1 MIGAA
6 MRDTANLGF
15 ATRGDAVAVRRILLS
30 ACASIFLLTCGI
42 ASAQPTV
49 TISPPQ
55 VKGQEGGPP
64 VPSVATD
71 QAAAKRIEEE
81 RRFRVN
87 RIIVEGYRDPDY
99 RVPQP
104 QILEQRFATSLNR
117 DSPEL
122 VAGKG
127 LRRLPLRRIILQLR
141 RSAELGVEELAARTA
156 LIGLLVASLQ

>member
-1 MIGAA
+1 M
-6 MRDTANLGF
+6 
-15 ATRGDAVAVRRILLS
+15 S
-30 ACASIFLLTCGI
+30 ACASVLFLTGGS
-42 ASAQPTV
+42 APAQPTV

-55 VKGQEGGPP
+55 VKGQEGNPT

-99 RVPQP
+99 RAPQP

-117 DSPEL
+117 GSPEL
-122 VAGKG
+122 VAGKVYDG
-127 LRRLPLRRIILQLR
+127 CHYDGSYFSCADPLSSALRNLRHALR
-141 RSAELGVEELAARTA
+141 
-156 LIGLLVASLQ
+156 

>member
-1 MIGAA
+1 VGDERSGALIGAA
-6 MRDTANLGF
+6 MRDRANLGF
-15 ATRGDAVAVRRILLS
+15 ASRADAIAVRRILMS
-30 ACASIFLLTCGI
+30 ACASLLFLTGGS
-42 ASAQPTV
+42 APAQPTV

-55 VKGQEGGPP
+55 VKGQEGNPT

-99 RVPQP
+99 RVSQP

-117 DSPEL
+117 GSPEL
-122 VAGKG
+122 VAGKVYDG
-127 LRRLPLRRIILQLR
+127 CHYDGSYFSCADPLSSALRNLRHALR
-141 RSAELGVEELAARTA
+141 
-156 LIGLLVASLQ
+156 

>member
-1 MIGAA
+1 
-6 MRDTANLGF
+6 MRNTANWDF
-15 ATRGDAVAVRRILLS
+15 ARRADAITARRILMS
-30 ACASIFLLTCGI
+30 ACASILLLMGGSP
-42 ASAQPTV
+42 SAQPTV

-55 VKGQEGGPP
+55 VKGQEGGPS
-64 VPSVATD
+64 VPSAATD

-117 DSPEL
+117 GSPEL
-122 VAGKG
+122 VAGKVYDG
-127 LRRLPLRRIILQLR
+127 CHFDGSYFSCADPLSSALRNLRHALR
-141 RSAELGVEELAARTA
+141 
-156 LIGLLVASLQ
+156 